1 MMAAVS
7 EMPSKVAKPATSRP
21 VKLACTAW
29 YATLEKSKTCYLLH
43 MLIDRLVA
51 HYV

>member
-1 MMAAVS
+1 MAAVS
-7 EMPSKVAKPATSRP
+7 EMASKVAKPATSRP

-29 YATLEKSKTCYLLH
+29 YATRDKSKTCYLLY
-43 MLIDRLVA
+43 MLIHHVVA